1 MISTGAAESPSS
13 GPGQPDVSYMAR
25 EQKLQQ
31 AQAAAV
37 EAAREQGMRDGEAR
51 AQASV
56 AARVEQERRAI
67 AEAIAAFRG
76 EAGAYFRR
84 VETELVR
91 LARGDCPQGAA
102 PGGATRSP
110 VAGRSGARRAG
121 PDTGRIPGRA
131 AGSPPGQADAWRA
144 LLAAIQREP
153 SRRSRSSR
161 MTTLEG
167 ICYRLEAASG
177 STEISLEG
185 QLQEIESG
193 FFDLLSRRS
202 GDGHE

>member
-1 MISTGAAESPSS
+1 MICRREPCAAEQVKSFRYPVISTGATESPSS

-37 EAAREQGMRDGEAR
+37 EAAREQGIRDGEAR
-51 AQASV
+51 AQASI

-91 LARGDCPQGAA
+91 LA
-102 PGGATRSP
+102 
-110 VAGRSGARRAG
+110 VAIARKVLHREAQLDPLLLAGVVRVALDQIQDGSQVVLRARRPPRQTRGAPCWRRSSESQ
-121 PDTGRIPGRA
+121 PDGRGHPGCEARRNPLS
-131 AGSPPGQADAWRA
+131 AGS
-144 LLAAIQREP
+144 
-153 SRRSRSSR
+153 
-161 MTTLEG
+161 
-167 ICYRLEAASG
+167 
-177 STEISLEG
+177 
-185 QLQEIESG
+185 G
-193 FFDLLSRRS
+193 FW
-202 GDGHE
+202 